1 MSFRTI
7 LLFFCLYFCA
17 ITLKKQK
24 GMDENTAKEN
34 ALSKRDT
41 FSKRLKERYPDK
53 EFADDEALF
62 GQIGEDY
69 DAYDKQIGDYKEREK
84 SISDLFTK
92 DPRSARFMME
102 WKDGGDPLVSLVRM
116 IGTDGLQAMLEDEEK
131 AKELSDANA
140 EYLER
145 VAKSKELEEQRQKN
159 LAESLSRIEKMQAER
174 GLTDEQMDAALETL
188 IAIGDDSVVGIY
200 SEDNINLA
208 LKANGYD
215 EAVAN
220 AAYEGE
226 VKGRNAKIDAK
237 LRTARAGDGV
247 ASLDGK
253 NTMGTPQRKRAM
265 NIFDYAEAAK

>member
-1 MSFRTI
+1 
-7 LLFFCLYFCA
+7 
-17 ITLKKQK
+17 
-24 GMDENTAKEN
+24 
-34 ALSKRDT
+34 
-41 FSKRLKERYPDK
+41 
-53 EFADDEALF
+53 
-62 GQIGEDY
+62 
-69 DAYDKQIGDYKEREK
+69 
-84 SISDLFTK
+84 
-92 DPRSARFMME
+92 
-102 WKDGGDPLVSLVRM
+102 
-116 IGTDGLQAMLEDEEK
+116 
-131 AKELSDANA
+131 
-140 EYLER
+140 
-145 VAKSKELEEQRQKN
+145 
-159 LAESLSRIEKMQAER
+159 MQAER

-253 NTMGTPQRKRAM
+253 NTTGTQAPRRART
-265 NIFDYAEAAK
+265 IFDDAREAM